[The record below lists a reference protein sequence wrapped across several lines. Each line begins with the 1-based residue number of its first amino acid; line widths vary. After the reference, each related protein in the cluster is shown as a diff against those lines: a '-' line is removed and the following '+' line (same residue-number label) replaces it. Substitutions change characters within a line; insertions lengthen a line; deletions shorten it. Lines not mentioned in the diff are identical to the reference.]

1 MANSLENKDVIWT
14 EITDDVYNN
23 HFSDDQC
30 VIFVEFNH
38 YGTPTYKLNIPVYPD
53 DITFG
58 NSTNFTSAEIIGRP
72 GTISGYVSTGDVS
85 TRISLHLHR
94 ELALKRDAE
103 FGYTY
108 REDRN
113 QIDDLVSLIQ
123 ACQYPLRTQDGL
135 YVPIVTYKFGKTKIT
150 GKQINYN
157 TKWGGPKIGNMYM
170 ECNIDIQISHITKG
184 IKYFNEMYNDK
195 PYYFG

>member
-1 MANSLENKDVIWT
+1 MLADLENKNIIWN

-23 HFSDDQC
+23 HFSNDQC
-30 VIFVEFNH
+30 AIYVEFNH
-38 YGTPTYKLNIPVYPD
+38 AGTPIYKLNIPIYPE

-85 TRISLHLHR
+85 SRISLHLHR
-94 ELALKRDAE
+94 ELALNRE
-103 FGYTY
+103 GYDY
-108 REDRN
+108 REDMN

-123 ACQYPLRTQDGL
+123 ACQYPLKTQDGL

-150 GKQINYN
+150 GRQINYN

-170 ECNIDIQISHITKG
+170 ECNLDIQISHVTKG
-184 IKYFNEMYNDK
+184 IKYFSDVYNDK

>member
-1 MANSLENKDVIWT
+1 MANLENKNIIWN
-14 EITDDVYNN
+14 EIIDDVYNN
-23 HFSDDQC
+23 HFSNDQC
-30 VIFVEFNH
+30 AIYVEFNH
-38 YGTPTYKLNIPVYPD
+38 AGTPTYKLNIPIYPE

-85 TRISLHLHR
+85 SRISLHLHR
-94 ELALKRDAE
+94 ELALNREGHD
-103 FGYTY
+103 Y
-108 REDRN
+108 REDMN

-123 ACQYPLRTQDGL
+123 ACQYPLKTQDGL

-170 ECNIDIQISHITKG
+170 ECNLDIQISHVTKG
-184 IKYFNEMYNDK
+184 IKYFSDVYNDK

>member
-1 MANSLENKDVIWT
+1 MSNRLENKNIIWN
-14 EITDDVYNN
+14 EINDNTFSN

-30 VIFVEFNH
+30 AIFVEFNH
-38 YGTPTYKLNIPVYPD
+38 AGIPSIKLNIPVYPD

-72 GTISGYVSTGDVS
+72 GTISGYVSTGDIS
-85 TRISLHLHR
+85 TRIQLHLHR
-94 ELALKRDAE
+94 ELALNGNGIHQDK
-103 FGYTY
+103 
-108 REDRN
+108 N

-150 GKQINYN
+150 GKQQNYS

-170 ECNIDIQISHITKG
+170 ECNIDIQIAHISKG
-184 IKYFNEMYNDK
+184 IKYFSDMFDGN